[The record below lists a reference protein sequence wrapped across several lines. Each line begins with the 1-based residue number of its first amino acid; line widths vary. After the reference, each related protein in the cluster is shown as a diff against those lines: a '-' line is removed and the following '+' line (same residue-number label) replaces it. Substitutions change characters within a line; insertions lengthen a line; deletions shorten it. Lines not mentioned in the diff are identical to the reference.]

1 MENIHERL
9 ARLREEHGITVEEA
23 ALGLGEPP
31 KTLIGWETNVM
42 PKYSSMTRLATFYGV
57 SLYYL
62 RTGFA
67 SSKDRKSVV

>member
-23 ALGLGEPP
+23 ALGFGGGESP

-42 PKYSSMTRLATFYGV
+42 PKYSSMTRLATFYGA

-67 SSKDRKSVV
+67 SSK